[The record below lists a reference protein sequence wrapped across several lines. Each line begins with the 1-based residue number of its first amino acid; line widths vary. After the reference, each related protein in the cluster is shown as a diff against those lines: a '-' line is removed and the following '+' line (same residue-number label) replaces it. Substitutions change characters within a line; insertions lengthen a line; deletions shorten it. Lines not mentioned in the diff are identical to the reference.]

1 MVEDKKHIP
10 EILVGILLLTE
21 FINWITFVPPDDYS
35 FHMSP
40 LDFFQPIIVFLTSAL
55 AAFLLLQD
63 PSLARKRLF
72 IVVQSAVIALDILL
86 VTVVSSNLHINFA
99 GMLDQIA
106 FSLLIVVIFSR
117 LILIYRAHTI
127 TTDRADESLAP

>member
-10 EILVGILLLTE
+10 EILVGILLLCE
-21 FINWITFVPPDDYS
+21 FVGWITYVPPDDYS
-35 FHMSP
+35 FHMSM

-55 AAFLLLQD
+55 AAFLLFQN
-63 PSLARKRLF
+63 PSLATKRLF
-72 IVVQSAVIALDILL
+72 IVIQVAVIALEVVL
-86 VTVVSSNLHINFA
+86 VIVVSSNFRINFA

-117 LILIYRAHTI
+117 LILIYRAI
-127 TTDRADESLAP
+127 KIPSDWADESLAP

>member
-21 FINWITFVPPDDYS
+21 FINWISFVPPDDYS

-55 AAFLLLQD
+55 AAFLLFQN

-72 IVVQSAVIALDILL
+72 IVIQSAVIALDIFL
-86 VTVVSSNLHINFA
+86 VTVVSLNWRLNFA

-106 FSLLIVVIFSR
+106 ISLLIVIIFSR
-117 LILIYRAHTI
+117 FILIYRAI
-127 TTDRADESLAP
+127 KIPSDLADESLAP

>member
-1 MVEDKKHIP
+1 
-10 EILVGILLLTE
+10 
-21 FINWITFVPPDDYS
+21 
-35 FHMSP
+35 MSP

-55 AAFLLLQD
+55 AAFLLFQN

-72 IVVQSAVIALDILL
+72 IVIQSAVIALDVLL
-86 VTVVSSNLHINFA
+86 VTVVSSNWRINFA

-127 TTDRADESLAP
+127 TTDRDDESLAP